1 MITVE
6 DVIKSSKNSAK
17 ITSEQNEEKI
27 KTGEIKAQKQSYLPW
42 ILLAGAALIAGIWWY
57 KKNKNENGAISG

>member
-6 DVIKSSKNSAK
+6 DIIKSNKDSAK
-17 ITSEQNEEKI
+17 ITGEQNEEKL
-27 KTGEIKAQKQSYLPW
+27 KTGEIKAQKQTYWPW
-42 ILLAGAALIAGIWWY
+42 ILLAGAAIIGGIWWY

>member
-6 DVIKSSKNSAK
+6 DVIKSNKSSAK
-17 ITSEQNEEKI
+17 VISEQNEEKI
-27 KTGEIKAQKQSYLPW
+27 KTGEIKAQKQSYWPW